1 MAKALP
7 LEKQGRLA
15 YYEGLTKKVEWDE
28 IRQSTNWTGKLI
40 FVPEAL
46 EIPLKRK
53 KPQTYFVN
61 SMSDMFH
68 DKVEEEWLDQIFE
81 VMAKTPQ
88 HTYQILTKRPK
99 RMAEYLYQSY
109 ISPLKNVWV
118 GATIEN
124 QRTADLR
131 VQFLSL
137 LHKYGW
143 TTFYS
148 CEPLLEEIILDLH
161 NSPVS
166 WVIVGGE
173 SGAGARECQL
183 SWIESIVSQCQVAQV
198 PVFVKQLG
206 SNPMR
211 GCSSVKDFISDRKGG
226 NIEEFPFKL
235 QVREFPER

>member
-1 MAKALP
+1 MAMAMPK
-7 LEKQGRLA
+7 EKRGRLA
-15 YYEGLTKKVEWDE
+15 YYEGLTHDGISKD
-28 IRQSTNWTGKLI
+28 WTGEVV

-68 DKVEEEWLDQIFE
+68 QRVEEEWLDKIFE
-81 VMAKTPQ
+81 VIAKTPQ

-131 VQFLSL
+131 
-137 LHKYGW
+137 
-143 TTFYS
+143 
-148 CEPLLEEIILDLH
+148 
-161 NSPVS
+161 
-166 WVIVGGE
+166 
-173 SGAGARECQL
+173 
-183 SWIESIVSQCQVAQV
+183 
-198 PVFVKQLG
+198 
-206 SNPMR
+206 
-211 GCSSVKDFISDRKGG
+211 
-226 NIEEFPFKL
+226 L
-235 QVREFPER
+235 QVD